1 MQMDLLFDDE
11 CMRSLLPEIES
22 CAAAIRAWL
31 DEKRLL
37 CVRYNDDCDGVTSGL
52 EIYAAA
58 RAYAK
63 EKLLPEGN
71 VTGFQVP
78 SAVYSKRDAFDDVV
92 RARDA
97 GKPLAVVITD
107 LGANA
112 ESVDGLKALKDSGA
126 MVCIIDHHPP
136 NADAVGLCDV
146 FVTSHTYDNS
156 GAHTAGLVAY
166 EVARR
171 IGAGAAKSEW
181 VSWSLQSDK
190 STLASGD
197 YPQAKALDYLAHFSE
212 PAVSIDDYYEKVSDE
227 HMLKLATDLAIKG
240 EDKALKIMKDHAT
253 TRKIGETALLI
264 VADMSKATSK
274 TSYPP
279 KGRALNLVQ
288 DYYCARFPDK
298 AIVSMGYS
306 DDSISIRANAKARE
320 AGFDSNPIIA
330 TLKSELPHAIRS
342 GGGHS
347 AAANVRVELEFGES
361 VRKRMEELIAEAL
374 AKN

>member
-1 MQMDLLFDDE
+1 
-11 CMRSLLPEIES
+11 MRF
-22 CAAAIRAWL
+22 
-31 DEKRLL
+31 
-37 CVRYNDDCDGVTSGL
+37 NDDCDGVTSGL

-63 EKLLPEGN
+63 EKLLPQEN

-97 GKPLAVVITD
+97 GKQLAVVITD

-112 ESVDGLKALKDSGA
+112 ESVEGLQSLKDSGTK
-126 MVCIIDHHPP
+126 VCIIDHHPP
-136 NADAVGLCDV
+136 NADALALCDA
-146 FVTSHTYDNS
+146 FATSHPFDNS

-171 IGAGAAKSEW
+171 IFAGAANREW

-197 YPQAKALDYLAHFSE
+197 YPEAKALDYLAHFSE
-212 PAVSIDDYYEKVSDE
+212 PAVAIEDYYEKVSDA
-227 HMLKLATDLAIKG
+227 HMLRLATDLAIKG

-253 TRKIGETALLI
+253 TKKVGDNALLI

-288 DYYCARFPDK
+288 DYYCARFPKK

-306 DDSISIRANAKARE
+306 EDSISIRANARARE
-320 AGFDSNPIIA
+320 AGFDSNPVIS
-330 TLKSELPHAIRS
+330 TLKEELPHAIRS

-347 AAANVRVELEFGES
+347 SAANVRVEIEFGES
-361 VRKRMEELIAEAL
+361 VRKRMEELIVQAL
-374 AKN
+374 AKK